1 LCPPRR
7 LAKLSFSHSAN
18 SRGWSLNLLF
28 LFSQAPSRR
37 LQIEAG
43 YGSLSPANEGTTFGA
58 QTSSINYVSSTP
70 AMPNDTSTT
79 ATSSPYPSRPCLVLP
94 SRSSTGSFV
103 KGPLQGAAG
112 KHLYL
117 YYSSHVL
124 FVTSIRRVVTMAA
137 LPISLQRT
145 GLRTIHLHGVH
156 TFHPAWF
163 LHPAHT
169 LQYLLTR
176 TYLIQRSHILAHHH
190 RHRLRRLIPRL
201 ANVPLL
207 MNQRTARSKMES
219 LNTMDVG

>member
-1 LCPPRR
+1 MCPPRR

-79 ATSSPYPSRPCLVLP
+79 ATSSPYPSRPCLVLS

-103 KGPLQGAAG
+103 KGPLQGAADAWSPWP
-112 KHLYL
+112 LSRYP
-117 YYSSHVL
+117 YSAQVYGPS
-124 FVTSIRRVVTMAA
+124 
-137 LPISLQRT
+137 
-145 GLRTIHLHGVH
+145 
-156 TFHPAWF
+156 TFTVSTPSTQPGF
-163 LHPAHT
+163 
-169 LQYLLTR
+169 YILLT
-176 TYLIQRSHILAHHH
+176 LS
-190 RHRLRRLIPRL
+190 
-201 ANVPLL
+201 
-207 MNQRTARSKMES
+207 
-219 LNTMDVG
+219 NTSSPGHT